1 MNPPIQRFRRLRKSV
16 AIRQL
21 LAEHGVDAQKL
32 IQPLFVIEGGGLEGE
47 ISAMPGQFR
56 RSVDRLVDHC
66 KGVADAGIGA
76 VLLFGVPAKKDASA
90 SAAYDPGGVVQRAVA
105 AIKESTPDLL
115 IITDVCLCSY
125 TDHGHCGIRR
135 GGQVENDATVE
146 LLARTAVSH
155 ARAGADIVAPSDM
168 MDGRVAGIRAELDR
182 AGFADVAILSYAV
195 KYASAFYGP
204 FREAADS
211 TPQDGDRRGYQMDP
225 ANVREAVRVA
235 AAAEMEG
242 ADMIMVKPAMPYL
255 DVVRR
260 VRESSSLP
268 LAAYQVSGEYAMI
281 EAAARNG
288 WLNREAAIDESL
300 LAIRRAGADMIITYY
315 ATEIAR
321 RR

>member
-21 LAEHGVDAQKL
+21 LAEHSVDAQKL
-32 IQPLFVIEGGGLEGE
+32 IQPLFAIEGVGLENE

-76 VLLFGVPAKKDASA
+76 VLLFGVPAKKDAAA

-125 TDHGHCGIRR
+125 TDHGHCGVRR
-135 GGQVENDATVE
+135 DGQVENDATVE

-168 MDGRVAGIRAELDR
+168 MDGRVAAIRAELDR
-182 AGFADVAILSYAV
+182 AGFAGVAILSYAV

-242 ADMIMVKPAMPYL
+242 ADMIMVKPALPYL